1 MKTNALRRYH
11 NKLKYVK
18 VDFYL
23 KDKEAWN
30 YILYLRENG
39 ISIAAQMR
47 QFIYDK
53 MNSDENYKKYLENS
67 SQKDK
72 NIDII

>member
-23 KDKEAWN
+23 KDQPAWD

-39 ISIAAQMR
+39 VSIAAEMR

-53 MNSDENYKKYLENS
+53 MDKDNSYKDFVKN
-67 SQKDK
+67 SQKP
-72 NIDII
+72 NNFEHN